1 MDELESYGINRSSCR
16 PYEILMTQP
25 KKILMAISIKE
36 KPVLKKKPYGLS
48 IRMAFSQNKHGADK
62 EEAWQTGRYTK
73 KYT

>member
-1 MDELESYGINRSSCR
+1 
-16 PYEILMTQP
+16 
-25 KKILMAISIKE
+25 MAISIKE